1 MAKIQFNKNAK
12 GGTKPSGESKQ
23 MKVDKIQSEYSK
35 AKEAGGTA
43 HINTK

>member
-12 GGTKPSGESKQ
+12 GAANPTGQPKQ
-23 MKVDKIQSEYSK
+23 LKVEKIQSEYSK